1 MSVGRIATRYAKSL
15 LDLSIDQNQLEDAVA
30 DIQGMKAT
38 MASKELINFFKSPVI
53 KSDKKLAVY
62 NAAFG
67 GKFKSIADKFF
78 QLVIKKGRE
87 DVLPEICDEFL
98 HQYKEHKGISAI
110 TIVSASKMS
119 AEAEAK
125 VKARLLESNET
136 YSNIDLEFE
145 IDESLIGGF
154 KIKMGDKLYDA
165 SVAHKLEQLRK
176 EFSN

>member
-15 LDLSIDQNQLEDAVA
+15 LDLAIEQNQLEDSLA
-30 DIQGMKAT
+30 DIQEMKAS
-38 MASKELINFFKSPVI
+38 MASQELVNFFKSPVI
-53 KSDKKLAVY
+53 KSEKKLSVY
-62 NAAFG
+62 KAIFG
-67 GKFKSIADKFF
+67 DKFKSLADKFF

-87 DVLPEICDEFL
+87 DALPEICDEFI

-110 TIVSASKMS
+110 TIVSATKMT

-125 VKARLLESNET
+125 VKQRLLESNET
-136 YSNIDLEFE
+136 YANVDLDFE

-154 KIKMGDKLYDA
+154 KIKMGGKLYDA